1 MKTKMNIGVMGC
13 ASIADRMVIPAIIQ
27 SGEFNLIAVASRNP
41 EKANAYASKFN
52 CEAIIG
58 YDELL
63 ERTDIEAI
71 YMPLPTGIHLEWA
84 LKAIEKG
91 KHLLIEKS
99 LAANYDEAKQIIEAT
114 RKKGVLIKE
123 NFMFAYHKQLE
134 VVRSILNSGQLGD
147 IHTVRT
153 AFGFPPFPDSNNIR
167 YQTELAGGALLDA
180 GAYTLKISALLLG
193 FDIKVL
199 SSIMNVDDKF
209 GVDVSGSIMMT
220 DHKGTGIQT
229 AYGFNHFYQ
238 CQLELW
244 GSLGKLTAPRIFT
257 AGPGVATKISIE
269 KAGSTEQIDLE
280 SDNHFINLLNHF
292 HSLIKSGEF
301 ESEYAEILAQA
312 RLIEETKASSV

>member
-1 MKTKMNIGVMGC
+1 MNIGVMGC
-13 ASIADRMVIPAIIQ
+13 ASIADRMVLPAILQ
-27 SGEFNLIAVASRNP
+27 MNEFNLVAVASRNS
-41 EKANAYASKFN
+41 EKSNSYASKFN
-52 CEAIIG
+52 CEAIHG
-58 YDELL
+58 YNELL
-63 ERTDIEAI
+63 ERKDIEAI

-84 LKAIEKG
+84 LKAIDKG

-99 LAANYDEAKQIIEAT
+99 LASNYNEANQIIEAA
-114 RKKGVLIKE
+114 RAKGVLIKE
-123 NFMFAYHKQLE
+123 NFMFAYHKQLD
-134 VVRSILNSGQLGD
+134 VVKSILNSGQLGE

-193 FDIKVL
+193 FDIRVL

-220 DHKGTGIQT
+220 DSKGTGIQT

-257 AGPGVATKISIE
+257 AGPGVATKIIIE
-269 KAGSTEQIDLE
+269 KAGSTDQIDLE
-280 SDNHFINLLNHF
+280 SDNHFINLLKHF

-301 ESEYAEILAQA
+301 ESEYDEILAQA
-312 RLIEETKASSV
+312 RLIEETKSASI